1 MAISYKKKQQKLWCN
16 GKLEEKYIAK
26 VAYNSRLNEGAL
38 AEEIAS
44 KTTASAADVMLVLT
58 ALEECISSNIARGNV
73 IKMDILGSFYPAI
86 TAKAVD
92 SPDKVNQFS
101 ITNKRVKFVPS
112 QSFKDRLKEAGVR
125 LYDPRV
131 YPAET
136 HASSKKEISTEE

>member
-73 IKMDILGSFYPAI
+73 IKMDTLGSFYPAI

-101 ITNKRVKFVPS
+101 ITNKKVKFVPS

-131 YPAET
+131 YEKAKKRYQPK
-136 HASSKKEISTEE
+136 SKRQ